1 MRKLLLIIAVLFG
14 FIGAKAQNPFA
25 EYGYTPKIATLSQG
39 QFNEFFDNDTI
50 VQIGSV
56 LYNTK
61 SREIVAFVDLENL
74 CQDETIQPDVVS
86 RWISPDPLADH
97 PNQID
102 KSPYQYA
109 WNNPIYWTDPDG
121 RCPWCVV
128 WAVVEVG
135 LAVYDAYETGTTI
148 IDPNASTGEKLMSA
162 GGFVLGAILPGGGYG
177 KGAKETVKAVD
188 KAMDAGKAIENT
200 TPAWKKSEQ
209 FIESTVKGEPQKVF
223 KAGEAQQSA
232 QRIKGSSVV
241 DVWDNATQTA
251 FEVKNYTKSL
261 QSGNYSGLVSN
272 MSKQYQQRLT
282 NLPEG
287 AKQVFKIDITDVKL
301 SKEMQTKIVE
311 SFMKGKDAN
320 IVQVQFFTR

>member
-61 SREIVAFVDLENL
+61 SREIVAFVDSENL

-148 IDPNASTGEKLMSA
+148 IDPKASTGEKWAAA
-162 GGFVLGAILPGGGYG
+162 GGFVLGAIMPGGGYG
-177 KGAKETVKAVD
+177 TGAKKVTKEVVEATTEKVVKETSQEAMQRGVKNEAKTIAEEGLTKNTKTFTTIDPKTGKQVSV
-188 KAMDAGKAIENT
+188 KPDAIDSKTVTEIKDTKKVSNTSQVRGERQVAKEQGKDYQIIT
-200 TPAWKKSEQ
+200 GKDT
-209 FIESTVKGEPQKVF
+209 KVS
-223 KAGEAQQSA
+223 KTIPE
-232 QRIKGSSVV
+232 K
-241 DVWDNATQTA
+241 
-251 FEVKNYTKSL
+251 EVKRVDYL
-261 QSGNYSGLVSN
+261 GP
-272 MSKQYQQRLT
+272 QQ
-282 NLPEG
+282 
-287 AKQVFKIDITDVKL
+287 Q
-301 SKEMQTKIVE
+301 
-311 SFMKGKDAN
+311 
-320 IVQVQFFTR
+320 